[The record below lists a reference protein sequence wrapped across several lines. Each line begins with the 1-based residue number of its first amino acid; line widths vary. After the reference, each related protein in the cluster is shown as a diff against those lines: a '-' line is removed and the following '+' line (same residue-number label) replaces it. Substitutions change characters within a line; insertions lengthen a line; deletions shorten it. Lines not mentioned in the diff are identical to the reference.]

1 MARMCGSQMKQNS
14 IKDHVRKIL
23 HVKSCEPEIKRFIS
37 KFAWL
42 PTHPIFLH
50 ARNFQW
56 AQLTTMRE
64 LIQFLIQLQF
74 Y

>member
-1 MARMCGSQMKQNS
+1 MKQNS

-42 PTHPIFLH
+42 PTHPNFLH
-50 ARNFQW
+50 ARNVSVGPINYDEEAYPVFNSTSV
-56 AQLTTMRE
+56 LPE
-64 LIQFLIQLQF
+64 
-74 Y
+74 